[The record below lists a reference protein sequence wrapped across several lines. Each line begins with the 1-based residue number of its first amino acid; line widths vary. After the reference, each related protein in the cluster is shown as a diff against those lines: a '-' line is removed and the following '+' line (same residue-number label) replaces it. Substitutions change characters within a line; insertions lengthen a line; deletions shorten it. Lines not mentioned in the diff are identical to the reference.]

1 MAFWYKE
8 YESIIE
14 VLQGLDKP
22 VGAVAD
28 FLEVRHPTR
37 IILRH
42 DVDRRPQLAC
52 EFARLEQQLGVRST
66 YYFRA
71 NGSGEFPAAAVTT
84 IAKLGH
90 EVGYHYED
98 LSFCKGDR
106 DAAIARFSRNL
117 ETFRKLAPCIT
128 VSMHGAPLSKHDNQD
143 LLRDEDLQHAML
155 LGDAVASIEPFA
167 PYYLTDT
174 GGRWL
179 ADAAN
184 LRDRVGQAWPAHAL
198 PVSLSAFRQFA
209 AESQHPLYVS
219 THPERWTQSLPRYM
233 KAQTTDLIV
242 NSIKLVI
249 RRTRPVA
256 RP

>member
-14 VLQGLDKP
+14 VLQELNKP
-22 VGAVAD
+22 VGGVAD
-28 FLEVRHPTR
+28 FLKVRHPTG

-42 DVDRRPQLAC
+42 DVDRCPLHAS

-71 NGSGEFPAAAVTT
+71 NGSGEFPAAAIAT

-98 LSFCKGDR
+98 LSFCKGNR

-117 ETFRKLAPCIT
+117 ETLRKLAPCVT

-143 LLRDEDLQHAML
+143 LLRGEDLQHAML
-155 LGDAVASIEPFA
+155 VGDAVTSIEPFA

-198 PVSLSAFRQFA
+198 PVSLSAFRQFL
-209 AESQHPLYVS
+209 AESEHPLYVS
-219 THPERWTQSLPRYM
+219 THPERWTKSLPRYM
-233 KAQTTDLIV
+233 SVKTRDMIV
-242 NSIKLVI
+242 NSIKLII
-249 RRTRPVA
+249 RLTRRVA